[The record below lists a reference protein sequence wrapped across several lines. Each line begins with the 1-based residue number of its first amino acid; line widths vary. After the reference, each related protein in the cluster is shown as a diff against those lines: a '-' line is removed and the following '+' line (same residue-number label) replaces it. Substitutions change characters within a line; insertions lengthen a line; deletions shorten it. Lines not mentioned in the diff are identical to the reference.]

1 MAKCSLKIDFVSH
14 EVYKTALRRWYYRP
28 DVPVGKLVRL
38 GVWEDDR
45 LIGVVSFGPGSSS
58 TLGQR
63 FGCTPLQSCELNRI
77 ALAPDHKTEVS
88 RIIKIAV
95 LMLRKQS
102 PGIRVIVTFA
112 DPEAGHHGG
121 VYQGAGWIYTGKT
134 SIDRRYLYRG
144 EWLHSRGVRAS
155 GYVKRP
161 GGERSR
167 CPRPQDCERVE
178 IVPGKHRY
186 VLPLTPEVKA
196 LVESARKD
204 PPKADQTIASSSSE
218 SSTS

>member
-14 EVYKTALRRWYYRP
+14 DVYKAAIRRWYYRP

-45 LIGVVSFGPGSSS
+45 FVGVVSFGPGSSS

-63 FGCTPLQSCELNRI
+63 FGCTPLESCELNRI
-77 ALAPDHKTEVS
+77 ALSSEHKTEVS
-88 RIIKIAV
+88 RIIRIAV

-102 PGIRVIVTFA
+102 PGIKVIVTFA
-112 DPEAGHHGG
+112 DPQAGHHGG

-134 SIDRRYLYRG
+134 ADDRRYLYRG
-144 EWLHSRGVRAS
+144 EWLHSRSVRAS
-155 GYVKRP
+155 GSVIRP
-161 GGERSR
+161 GGKRVR
-167 CPRPQDCERVE
+167 CPRPEDCDRVE

-186 VLPLTPEVKA
+186 VLALTPEVKA
-196 LVESARKD
+196 LVERARRD
-204 PPKADQTIASSSSE
+204 PPRPDQSPSSSDD

>member
-14 EVYKTALRRWYYRP
+14 DVYKAALRRWYYRP

-38 GVWEDDR
+38 GAWEDGR
-45 LIGVVSFGPGSSS
+45 FVGVVSFGPGSSS

-77 ALAPDHKTEVS
+77 ALSPEHQTEVS
-88 RIIKIAV
+88 RIIRIAV

-102 PGIRVIVTFA
+102 PGIKVIVTFA
-112 DPEAGHHGG
+112 DPQAGHHGG

-134 SIDRRYLYRG
+134 ADDRRYLYRG
-144 EWLHSRGVRAS
+144 DWLHSRSVRAS
-155 GYVKRP
+155 GTRTV
-161 GGERSR
+161 GGSGRVS

-186 VLPLTPEVKA
+186 VLPLTPEVRA
-196 LVESARKD
+196 LVERARRD
-204 PPKADQTIASSSSE
+204 APKADQSASSSSD

>member
-1 MAKCSLKIDFVSH
+1 MAKCSLKIDFVTH
-14 EVYKTALRRWYYRP
+14 EVYKAALKRWYYRP

-38 GVWEDDR
+38 GVWEDGR
-45 LIGVVSFGPGSSS
+45 FVGVVSFGPGSSS

-77 ALAPDHKTEVS
+77 ALSPEHKTEVS

-112 DPEAGHHGG
+112 DPQAGHHGG

-134 SIDRRYLYRG
+134 ADDRRYLYRG

-155 GYVKRP
+155 GQVTRP
-161 GGERSR
+161 GGQRTS
-167 CPRPQDCERVE
+167 CVRPQDCERVE
-178 IVPGKHRY
+178 TVPGKHRY
-186 VLPLTPEVKA
+186 VLPLTPEVRA
-196 LVESARKD
+196 LVERARRD
-204 PPKADQTIASSSSE
+204 APKADQSASSSSE

>member
-1 MAKCSLKIDFVSH
+1 MAKCSLKIDFVTH
-14 EVYKTALRRWYYRP
+14 EVYKAALKRWYYRP
-28 DVPVGKLVRL
+28 DVPAGKLVRL
-38 GVWEDDR
+38 GVWEDGR
-45 LIGVVSFGPGSSS
+45 FVGVVSFGPGSSS

-77 ALAPDHKTEVS
+77 ALSPEHKTEVS

-95 LMLRKQS
+95 LTLRKQS

-112 DPEAGHHGG
+112 DPRAGHHGG

-134 SIDRRYLYRG
+134 TDDRRYLYRG
-144 EWLHSRGVRAS
+144 EWLHSRSVRAS
-155 GYVKRP
+155 GNVKRP
-161 GGERSR
+161 GGKRVP
-167 CPRPQDCERVE
+167 CPRPRDCERVE

-186 VLPLTPEVKA
+186 VLPLTPEVRA
-196 LVESARKD
+196 LVERARRD
-204 PPKADQTIASSSSE
+204 APKADQSASSSSE